1 MVANSGRINMERMKL
16 VSVVQ
21 TFESIFDEV
30 GIDMSHEASLYYV
43 ASIYY
48 TPVSFTEMY
57 RKARSIRKSISE
69 RALRNGR
76 NALMENGLI
85 AQVLFVHG
93 SDTRFGTEPYLPV
106 NPGIVVKLHTKYL
119 KDIYSD
125 EDFSIRN
132 RDVEE
137 VYRIWMEN
145 FGRYGIGIEKG
156 SITLHYGDIWVLYNL
171 LGIMD
176 RFENATISMMLGGIN
191 VFKEAY
197 KAYYSHLIQQGSKI
211 RVIIDGSD
219 AVEDVKRLK
228 IEYGDKIE
236 VGCIPAEHY
245 GTCRQILFDR
255 ELALDGKKLLHLD
268 RPEPSCIGTIYIREE
283 DSIDLLSNN
292 FENLWRIHSPL

>member
-1 MVANSGRINMERMKL
+1 MEELKL

-30 GIDMSHEASLYYV
+30 GIDMSYEASLYYV
-43 ASIYY
+43 TSIYY

-93 SDTRFGTEPYLPV
+93 SDTKFGTEPYLPV
-106 NPGIVVKLHTKYL
+106 NPMIVVEVYAKYL
-119 KDIYSD
+119 KDVYSD

-156 SITLHYGDIWVLYNL
+156 SITLYYGDTWILYNL
-171 LGIMD
+171 IGIMD
-176 RFENATISMMLGGIN
+176 IFENATISMMLGGIN
-191 VFKEAY
+191 VFKEEY
-197 KAYYSHLIQQGSKI
+197 KAYYSHLIQRGSKI
-211 RVIIDGSD
+211 RVIIDRSD
-219 AVEDVKRLK
+219 EMEDVKRLK
-228 IEYGDKIE
+228 MEYGDKIE
-236 VGCIPAEHY
+236 VRCIPAEHY

-255 ELALDGKKLLHLD
+255 ELALDGKKLLPLD
-268 RPEPSCIGTIYIREE
+268 RPEPSCIGTIYVREE
-283 DSIDLLSNN
+283 DSIALLKNN
-292 FENLWRIHSPL
+292 FENIWRIRSPL